1 MIHELKILPEYF
13 NQVISGNKNWELR
26 KNDRG
31 FKVGDLI
38 VIKEWVERYTG
49 RSSLGT
55 IKFILENYT
64 GIENGY
70 CILSI
75 EWELLK

>member
-1 MIHELKILPEYF
+1 MKHELKILPEYY
-13 NQVISGNKNWELR
+13 NQVIAGNKNWELR

-38 VIKEWVERYTG
+38 VIHEWFEDYTG
-49 RSSLGT
+49 REILGI

-64 GIENGY
+64 GIESGY

-75 EWELLK
+75 EWML